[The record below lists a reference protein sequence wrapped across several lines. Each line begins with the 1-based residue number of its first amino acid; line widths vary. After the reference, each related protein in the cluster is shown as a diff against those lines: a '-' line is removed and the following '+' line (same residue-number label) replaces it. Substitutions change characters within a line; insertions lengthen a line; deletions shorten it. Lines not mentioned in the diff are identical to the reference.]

1 MPLPP
6 LQSDGSLPP
15 GRHQITTVNDVFAS
29 FPVTSARRQALNA
42 ALAKFVESVKRL
54 SLGTA
59 IVIGGSY
66 ITGKA
71 EPEDIDVAL
80 LTTGLGETATLQKLS
95 ADGVDLVALD
105 IVALDVFVETTSA
118 NFERWVQF
126 FMADRTGIA
135 RGVVVIAIQ

>member
-54 SLGTA
+54 SLGTS
-59 IVIGGSY
+59 IVIDGSY

-105 IVALDVFVETTSA
+105 IFVETTSS